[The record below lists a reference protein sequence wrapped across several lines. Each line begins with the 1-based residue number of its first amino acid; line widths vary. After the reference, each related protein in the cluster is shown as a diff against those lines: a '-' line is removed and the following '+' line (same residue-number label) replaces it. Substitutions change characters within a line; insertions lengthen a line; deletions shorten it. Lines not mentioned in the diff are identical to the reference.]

1 MAYTKHNYKSGDKLF
16 AVQLNEMDEQI
27 AKNAEDV
34 VTLTEENASIRGE
47 IDALKGVLTPDEP
60 GVIPAPEVVWEQG
73 SINKDTGEELV
84 AQDRI
89 RTNYIPLSGVQSIS
103 VSIESGRY
111 YVLDCYTADKT
122 IVPIAELE
130 TGSWV
135 SYTRTLVLPSE
146 IAYVRFLLEPKKGT
160 STISPEENTVLSLV
174 FNMENATGKN
184 DYSAEIENTVKA
196 VQTIMASSA
205 EPMLTMAVFTDLHSE
220 NASQP
225 VNPTA
230 DMFKCIELLNKRLN
244 FDAVWNLGDMVDGQY
259 YTQYENEGYLAGI
272 VGKMKAICAAS
283 YVVPGNHDDNEQAT
297 RDQYAGLDASERMTV
312 LEMHNAVQKFSPG
325 IHCNPERYTDFYVDF
340 EEYGIRAIC
349 VTADYTTFTTQTRDW
364 LSSTALDTEN
374 AVLVMAHQATKAKWG
389 YNYDVV
395 NGDYIET
402 ALSAFA
408 SGGGTI
414 IGYIHGHTHGDM
426 IETDE
431 SISWTEIAIGC
442 AKFETLTSGTEGIT
456 YQPRNANDYT
466 KVLFDVVCVDK
477 TNRKLHFVRCGAG
490 ADRVVTY

>member
-1 MAYTKHNYKSGDKLF
+1 MSEIKTLNGYSLADTK
-16 AVQLNEMDEQI
+16 AR
-27 AKNAEDV
+27 EDI
-34 VTLTEENASIRGE
+34 VTLTEENSSIRGE
-47 IDALKGVLTPDEP
+47 IDALKGVITPDEP
-60 GVIPAPEVVWEQG
+60 EVTPAPKVVWEQG
-73 SINKDTGEELV
+73 SVDKDSGEELV
-84 AQDRI
+84 SNTRI
-89 RTNYIPLSGVQSIS
+89 RTNYISLSGVQSIS
-103 VSIESGRY
+103 VSVTSGY
-111 YVLDCYTADKT
+111 QYVLDCYSADKT
-122 IVPIAELE
+122 IMGVEELE

-135 SYTRTLVLPSE
+135 SHAKTLVFPSG
-146 IAYVRFLLEPKKGT
+146 IAYVRFLLCNKGGT
-160 STISPEENTVLSLV
+160 ATVVPEESSNITFAFEMSGS
-174 FNMENATGKN
+174 EQN
-184 DYSAEIENTVKA
+184 DYSAEIEATVKA

-205 EPMLTMAVFTDLHSE
+205 EPMLTMAVFTDLHAE
-220 NASQP
+220 NAAQA
-225 VNPTA
+225 VYPTN
-230 DMFKCIELLNKRLN
+230 DMFSCISALNERLN

-259 YTQYENEGYLAGI
+259 YTQYKNEGYLADI
-272 VGKMKAICAAS
+272 VGRMKEICAAS

-312 LEMHNAVQKFSPG
+312 LEMHNAVQKFAPG
-325 IHCNPERYTDFYVDF
+325 IHCNPNRYTDFYVDF

-364 LSSTALDTEN
+364 LSSTALNTQN

-389 YNYDVV
+389 FYNDIV
-395 NGDYIET
+395 NGNYIES
-402 ALSAFA
+402 ALTDFVS
-408 SGGGTI
+408 SGGTI

-442 AKFETLTSGTEGIT
+442 AKFEMLTSGTEGIT
-456 YQPRNANDYT
+456 YQPRNTNDYT